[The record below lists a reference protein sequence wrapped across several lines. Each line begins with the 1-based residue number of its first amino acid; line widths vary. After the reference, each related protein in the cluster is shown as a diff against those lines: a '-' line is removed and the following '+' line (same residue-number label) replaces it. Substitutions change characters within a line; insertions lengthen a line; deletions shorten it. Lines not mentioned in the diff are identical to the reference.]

1 MPANWRYVQRIAG
14 MARSYVFWGLWVCFR
29 RGGRWCFSGA
39 WPANLPNPGFRRWSY
54 DVGAGHAREST
65 MPLFSEMVI

>member
-1 MPANWRYVQRIAG
+1 MPANYRCVQRIAV

-29 RGGRWCFSGA
+29 K
-39 WPANLPNPGFRRWSY
+39 WSY

-65 MPLFSEMVI
+65 RLLFSWMVM